1 MLLPVLL
8 PPPLG
13 MLPLGAEP
21 LAAEAADDDVVVD
34 VEDEVEVEMTLED
47 VVVPDKDSMSLG

>member
-1 MLLPVLL
+1 
-8 PPPLG
+8 